1 MSETIINPYF
11 YDPNIKAYANS
22 SAFEKV
28 EALLTAV
35 TDLQKSPQILP
46 LVKVITE
53 QQAVEIPLNFAIPS
67 EAKWQITFEDGQL
80 SQGNINS
87 EQETLI
93 LPSDLP
99 LGYHTLF
106 IETESVKEQCSLII
120 TPKKAF
126 IPEPLQQQKK
136 LWGAFLQL
144 YTLRSNQNWGVGDFS
159 DLKQFLAKVAHF
171 GTDFVGLN
179 PIHALFPANPQSAS
193 PYSPSS
199 RLWQNIIYIDV
210 NEVEAFQQSEKAQTW
225 FQTEEIQQKLRELR
239 AKDYVDY
246 SQVMALKLE
255 ALDLA
260 FEYFSTQDQ
269 TAFESFI
276 QQSGEALKVQATF
289 EALHQWLSLQFP
301 AIGGWK
307 DWADEYQD
315 YHSLA
320 VVEFQQT
327 QDKRIRFYMWLQFL
341 SLQQL
346 EDCNQFARTLN
357 MPIGFYRDLA
367 VGVSHSGAETWADKA
382 LFVQDASIGAPPDML
397 GPNGQDWGLSPMHPH
412 ILQSRGYQ
420 PFVDLLRAN
429 MKNCGALRID
439 HILGFARMWWVA
451 KGESAKDGI
460 YVRYPLEDLLSI
472 VALESQRHQCLVIA
486 EALGTVPDGI
496 LASLEQKGIFAY
508 NIFYFEKNDKG
519 YKELKEYPYQAM
531 TTLSTHDLP
540 TIQGYWKGYD
550 FELGEKYAIYPSK
563 AVLRTL
569 KENRSYDRLNIRNA
583 VEKVMELEPN
593 EVGVTTQ
600 FTHQLQRYVAH
611 TNSALFG
618 TQPEDWLNMLEPVN
632 IPGTS
637 TEYPNWRRKLSATT
651 EQIFATPDI
660 QQLLTDIHRIRKSG

>member
-22 SAFEKV
+22 SAFEIV
-28 EALLTAV
+28 EALLTSA
-35 TDLQKSPQILP
+35 TDLQKGPQILP

-67 EAKWQITFEDGQL
+67 EAKWQIIFEDGQL

-126 IPEPLQQQKK
+126 IPESLQQQKK

-171 GTDFVGLN
+171 GADFVGLN
-179 PIHALFPANPQSAS
+179 PIHALFPVNPESAS

-301 AIGGWK
+301 TIGGWK

-519 YKELKEYPYQAM
+519 YKELNEYPYQAM

-569 KENRSYDRLNIRNA
+569 KEDRSYDRLNIRNA

-651 EQIFATPDI
+651 EQIFANPDI